1 MRNLTS
7 LALGTLCAATAAL
20 VSSNA
25 AAHIELLDPPPR
37 YEVPANKSCPCGEGD
52 SNRTCN
58 VTAAE
63 STDPNRSTT
72 NVTTFEAGAT
82 ITIHAEEYI
91 DHAGRMRV
99 AFDPDGAD
107 FSDFNDNVLLDVP
120 DPADPTIS
128 QTNPLGWD
136 FEVTLPTEPCENCT
150 LQVVQVMN
158 VPTDAEYPDPATAST
173 YYTCADIRIVP
184 AGTLGSDPGGA
195 AGAPAA
201 GGSANASTGGAGGAP
216 GAGGSAVAED
226 GGAAGASPAA
236 GSGGT
241 GAGAAGRGGAG
252 GTAAAGTSSVADAG
266 DEESDDGGCS
276 IQPGAEHRSMAWL
289 VAGVAGAAVALL
301 RRRRH

>member
-7 LALGTLCAATAAL
+7 LALGTVCAATAAL

-25 AAHIELLDPPPR
+25 AAHIELLEPAPR
-37 YEVPANKSCPCGEGD
+37 YELPANKSCPCGDGD
-52 SNRTCN
+52 SNRTCD
-58 VTAAE
+58 VPAAE
-63 STDPNRSTT
+63 STDPNRST

-82 ITIHAEEYI
+82 ITIRASEYI

-120 DPADPTIS
+120 DPADATIT
-128 QTNPLGWD
+128 QANPLAWD
-136 FEVTLPTEPCENCT
+136 FQVTLPDEPCENCT

-158 VPTDAEYPDPATAST
+158 VPTDVEYEDPATAST

-184 AGTLGSDPGGA
+184 AGTLGSDAGTSGG
-195 AGAPAA
+195 
-201 GGSANASTGGAGGAP
+201 GGSANAGTA
-216 GAGGSAVAED
+216 GAGGSAVAAD
-226 GGAAGASPAA
+226 GGAAGSGPAA

-241 GAGAAGRGGAG
+241 AAAPAGRAGAG
-252 GTAAAGTSSVADAG
+252 GTAAAGASSVADAG
-266 DEESDDGGCS
+266 DDAADDGGCA
-276 IQPGAEHRSMAWL
+276 IQPGSQRRSLAWL

>member
-7 LALGTLCAATAAL
+7 LALGTACAATAAFF
-20 VSSNA
+20 SFNA

-37 YEVPANKSCPCGEGD
+37 YEVPANKSCPCGDGD

-63 STDPNRSTT
+63 STDPNRSA

-107 FSDFNDNVLLDVP
+107 FSDFNDNVLLDVS
-120 DPADPTIS
+120 DPAEPGIS
-128 QTNPLGWD
+128 QANPRGWD
-136 FEVTLPTEPCENCT
+136 FEVTLPSEPCENCT

-158 VPTDAEYPDPATAST
+158 VPTDVEYPDPATAST

-184 AGTLGSDPGGA
+184 AGTLGSDPNGA

-216 GAGGSAVAED
+216 GAGGTADASGSVDPDD
-226 GGAAGASPAA
+226 GGAA

-241 GAGAAGRGGAG
+241 AAAGRGGAG
-252 GTAAAGTSSVADAG
+252 GAAPAAPETPSVADAG
-266 DEESDDGGCS
+266 DDESDDGGCT
-276 IQPGAEHRSMAWL
+276 IRPGAEHRSMAWL

>member
-7 LALGTLCAATAAL
+7 LALGTACAASAAFIA
-20 VSSNA
+20 SNA
-25 AAHIELLDPPPR
+25 AAHIELLDPPAR
-37 YEVPANKSCPCGEGD
+37 YAVPANKSCPCGDGD

-63 STDPNRSTT
+63 STDPARSD
-72 NVTTFEAGAT
+72 NVTTYEAGQT

-107 FSDFNDNVLLDVP
+107 FADFNDNVLLDEP

-128 QTNPLGWD
+128 QANPLGWD
-136 FEVTLPTEPCENCT
+136 FTVTLPTEPCDNCT

-158 VPTDAEYPDPATAST
+158 VPTDVEYPDPATAST

-184 AGTLGSDPGGA
+184 AGTLAQDPDGTGGSG
-195 AGAPAA
+195 A
-201 GGSANASTGGAGGAP
+201 GGSANV
-216 GAGGSAVAED
+216 GSAGAAGSAAAED
-226 GGAAGASPAA
+226 GGAAGASPS

-241 GAGAAGRGGAG
+241 AGRGSAGAP
-252 GTAAAGTSSVADAG
+252 AAGGTSSVSDVG
-266 DEESDDGGCS
+266 DEDSDDGGCS
-276 IQPGAEHRSMAWL
+276 IRPGSEHRSAVWL
-289 VAGVAGAAVALL
+289 LAGVAGAAVALL
-301 RRRRH
+301 RRRRR